1 MIERQQHIAPALVLR
16 AKILQ
21 AVRDFFT
28 GAGFLEVETPLR
40 IPAPAPEPFIV
51 PHSSGDWYLQTSP
64 ELCMKRLL
72 AAGYPRIFQI
82 CKCFRR
88 EERGRRHLE
97 EFTMLEWYG
106 AHQTYQNLM
115 DQTEGLFQWILA
127 ALPEDAAGGSWLRG
141 IDFTPPWDRLSVADA
156 FQKFSPIRMEEALAA
171 DRFDEIIAF
180 EIEPRL
186 GLEKPVFLHD
196 YPAGACTLAALC
208 PDRPHL
214 GQRFELYIRGLELCN
229 GFTELTDPAEQRRR
243 FKEELAR
250 RAHSGQTVLPL
261 PEKFLDALD
270 RMPPAAGNALG
281 LDRLVMLMTGADA
294 IDGVVAFTPEE
305 L

>member
-1 MIERQQHIAPALVLR
+1 MIDRQQHIIPILALR
-16 AKILQ
+16 SKILQ

-28 GAGFLEVETPLR
+28 GLGFLEVETPLR
-40 IPAPAPEPFIV
+40 IPAPAPEPFISA
-51 PHSSGDWYLQTSP
+51 HTSGAWYLQTSP

-72 AAGYPRIFQI
+72 AAGFPKIFQI

-106 AHQTYQNLM
+106 AGATYFDLM
-115 DQTEGLFQWILA
+115 DQTEGLFQFILA
-127 ALPEDAAGGSWLRG
+127 ALPAESAIQRNGRS
-141 IDFTPPWDRLSVADA
+141 IDFTPPWDRLSVTEA
-156 FQKFSPIRMEEALAA
+156 FEKFAPMSVAEALAA

-180 EIEPRL
+180 DIEPRL
-186 GLEKPVFLHD
+186 GPDKPVFLYD
-196 YPAGACTLAALC
+196 YPAGACTLAAPC
-208 PDRPHL
+208 PDRPDL
-214 GQRFELYIRGLELCN
+214 AQRFELYIAGLELCN
-229 GFTELTDPAEQRRR
+229 GFTELTDPNEQRRR
-243 FKEELAR
+243 FSEELAR
-250 RAHSGQTVLPL
+250 RRDLGQDISPM
-261 PEKFLDALD
+261 PEKFLDDLR

-281 LDRLVMLMTGADA
+281 LDRLIMLMAGIEA